1 MEDFQHVGYS
11 KEVIEFVA
19 VAKEFCDFVETA
31 PQMQRRDF
39 IQRLQKFIPLIYLK
53 GSLLPESD
61 SGDSGLIEDIVTE
74 DDYNYLYGQLHRLL
88 GEHDEYLEVFDDN
101 MQFSEVPVVHSIAEK
116 TCDIY
121 QDLKNFISSFR
132 CGIPEVI
139 GEALWQ
145 LNNSFEL
152 YWGKACAGVLRA
164 VHHAVYLRFIGSEQ
178 CHGFRIRIYIIRRIH
193 RMHTSLHFRHFIS
206 RMTRCKRKHHC
217 QCQSGNE
224 FQITFLHICSF

>member
-74 DDYNYLYGQLHRLL
+74 DDYNYLYGQLHQLL
-88 GEHDEYLEVFDDN
+88 GEYDEYLEVFDDN

-116 TCDIY
+116 TCD
-121 QDLKNFISSFR
+121 
-132 CGIPEVI
+132 IPEVI

-164 VHHAVYLRFIGSEQ
+164 VHHAVY
-178 CHGFRIRIYIIRRIH
+178 
-193 RMHTSLHFRHFIS
+193 
-206 RMTRCKRKHHC
+206 
-217 QCQSGNE
+217 
-224 FQITFLHICSF
+224 QIKDEDD

>member
-1 MEDFQHVGYS
+1 MEDFQHIGYS

-31 PQMQRRDF
+31 PQMSKKDF
-39 IQRLQKFIPLIYLK
+39 IGRLQKFIPLIYLK
-53 GSLLPESD
+53 GALLPPCEAEEA
-61 SGDSGLIEDIVTE
+61 GLTE
-74 DDYNYLYGQLHRLL
+74 DFVSEENYNYLFGEIHRLL

-101 MQFSEVPVVHSIAEK
+101 IQYSEVPVVHSIAEK

-145 LNNSFEL
+145 LNENFEL

-164 VHHAVYLRFIGSEQ
+164 VHHVAYHLEGE
-178 CHGFRIRIYIIRRIH
+178 
-193 RMHTSLHFRHFIS
+193 
-206 RMTRCKRKHHC
+206 
-217 QCQSGNE
+217 E
-224 FQITFLHICSF
+224 EEA